1 MILEYIFNSLG
12 YQKKNK
18 NVKNKDNSSS
28 IREKFEI
35 EKAKNVYKSLKL
47 EKTLHMEALN
57 RIYREEA
64 EGKINS
70 KEKELLI
77 EKYQKELKN
86 IENELNDSEII
97 IEAYELENL
106 KDEIADLL
114 SSKVKDIENKLDN
127 LHKKLENVQSFSKEV
142 TIKKPINKEK
152 EVTKEKVV
160 KKVVTKQPVAKTKDK
175 EEKEVVKEKEIT
187 PEEKVKDIKDEVMEM
202 VQRLDDIDE
211 EL

>member
-70 KEKELLI
+70 NEKELLI

-86 IENELNDSEII
+86 IENELND
-97 IEAYELENL
+97 
-106 KDEIADLL
+106 
-114 SSKVKDIENKLDN
+114 
-127 LHKKLENVQSFSKEV
+127 
-142 TIKKPINKEK
+142 
-152 EVTKEKVV
+152 
-160 KKVVTKQPVAKTKDK
+160 
-175 EEKEVVKEKEIT
+175 
-187 PEEKVKDIKDEVMEM
+187 
-202 VQRLDDIDE
+202 
-211 EL
+211 

>member
-160 KKVVTKQPVAKTKDK
+160 KKVVTKQPAAKTKDK
-175 EEKEVVKEKEIT
+175 EEKGVVKEKEIT

>member
-18 NVKNKDNSSS
+18 SVENKDASLS

-47 EKTLHMEALN
+47 EKTLHTEALN

-64 EGKINS
+64 EGKISNE
-70 KEKELLI
+70 EKGLLI

-106 KDEIADLL
+106 KDEITDLL
-114 SSKVKDIENKLDN
+114 SSKVKDIENKLNN

-142 TIKKPINKEK
+142 TIKKPIKKEK

-160 KKVVTKQPVAKTKDK
+160 KKVVTKQPTTKTRDK
-175 EEKEVVKEKEIT
+175 EEKEVIEEKEIT

>member
-18 NVKNKDNSSS
+18 SVENKDASLS

-47 EKTLHMEALN
+47 EKTLHTEALN

-64 EGKINS
+64 EGKISNE
-70 KEKELLI
+70 EKGLLI

-114 SSKVKDIENKLDN
+114 SSKVKDIENKLNN

-142 TIKKPINKEK
+142 TIKKPIKKEK

-160 KKVVTKQPVAKTKDK
+160 KKVVTKQPTTKTRDK
-175 EEKEVVKEKEIT
+175 EEKEVIEEKEIT

>member
-175 EEKEVVKEKEIT
+175 EEKEVVKEK
-187 PEEKVKDIKDEVMEM
+187 DDEVQQAKQ
-202 VQRLDDIDE
+202 V
-211 EL
+211 

>member
-160 KKVVTKQPVAKTKDK
+160 KKVVTKQPAAKTKDK

>member
-18 NVKNKDNSSS
+18 SVENKDTSSS

-47 EKTLHMEALN
+47 EKTLHVEALN

-160 KKVVTKQPVAKTKDK
+160 KKVVTKQPAAKTKDK
-175 EEKEVVKEKEIT
+175 EEKDVVKEKEIT
-187 PEEKVKDIKDEVMEM
+187 PEEKVKDINDEVREM

>member
-18 NVKNKDNSSS
+18 SVENKDASLS

-47 EKTLHMEALN
+47 EKTLHTEALN

-64 EGKINS
+64 EGKISNE
-70 KEKELLI
+70 EKGLLI

-127 LHKKLENVQSFSKEV
+127 LHKKLENIQSFSKEV
-142 TIKKPINKEK
+142 TVKKPINKEK

-160 KKVVTKQPVAKTKDK
+160 KKVVTKQPAAKTKDK
-175 EEKEVVKEKEIT
+175 EEKGVIKEKEIT

>member
-127 LHKKLENVQSFSKEV
+127 LHKKLENIQSFSKEV
-142 TIKKPINKEK
+142 TVKKPINKEK

>member
-47 EKTLHMEALN
+47 EKTLHVEALN

-160 KKVVTKQPVAKTKDK
+160 KKVVTKQPAAKTKDK